1 MNCFYLV
8 RKDRFNFILTVL
20 LFFKASTLFSQDSIQ
35 VKNAQEFNRFIQY
48 SFFIENEVLT
58 SAIRRKA
65 KRLSKQYDFTDK
77 NYKTQYVFDF
87 NVYLDSNGYVKECHQ
102 NIDFQDMKLDDFQLK
117 IVDLINNSKLKF
129 KNGVV
134 TQDTAYYLNYLRF
147 TFEMICDSKELNFN
161 GHKKKLK
168 SHKKSIVYYKENAQI
183 ISFNDF
189 VNFQSNE

>member
-1 MNCFYLV
+1 MNCFVLE
-8 RKDRFNFILTVL
+8 RKLGFNFILTVL
-20 LFFKASTLFSQDSIQ
+20 MFFKASPLFSQDSIQ

-48 SFFIENEVLT
+48 SFFFENEVLT
-58 SAIRRKA
+58 PTIQRKA

-77 NYKTQYVFDF
+77 KYKSRYVFDF
-87 NVYLDSNGYVKECHQ
+87 NIYLDSNGYVKECHQ
-102 NIDFQDMKLDDFQLK
+102 NTDFHDMKLDDFQLK
-117 IVDLINNSKLKF
+117 IVDLINNSNLKF

-147 TFEMICDSKELNFN
+147 TFEMFCDSKELIFN

-168 SHKKSIVYYKENAQI
+168 SHKKSVVYYKENAQI